1 MDKRSCLPYVDTMP
15 PAPVLIVGAGPSGLN
30 LALALI
36 RRSVPCRLISEA
48 DGPGEESRA
57 MVVQARTLEFYG
69 QYGLAAEV
77 IERGV
82 VAETAHVREG
92 GSGGS
97 REVLS
102 ISFKD
107 MGAGL
112 SPYPFALAYPQDDHE
127 RFLIEKLKDAG
138 CEVEWG
144 AKLTDFREGE
154 NGIRATIEHNTG
166 RVEEAESEYICGCDG
181 ARSCVRETLQ
191 LGFPGGTYEQ
201 LFYVADVKIARG
213 SSRDLYINLGKH
225 ILTLMFPVRSSGMQR
240 LIGLVPSELSHR
252 DKLGFEDIRAHVEPL
267 LDIKVTELNWFSTY
281 RVHHRVADKFRVGR
295 AFLVGDAGH
304 IHSPAGGQGMNTG
317 IGDAVHLGW
326 KIAHVLQ
333 NRADKSLL
341 DTYEPERIG
350 FARSLVSTTD
360 RAFTGLVGEGVAGE
374 FTRKI
379 VAPLLFGVATRFS
392 PGRHAIF
399 RTISQMRIHYPDSP
413 LSQGVAG
420 DVHGGDRL
428 PWTGVHAED
437 NFEPL
442 RSLDWQ
448 AHVYGEVGKDL
459 EIACGELHLPLHVF
473 ALSDGTKDAGLK
485 RDALYLV
492 RPDGYIALALL
503 EQSVSK
509 LRTFVEQF
517 HLRFQ
522 ATCYPKL
529 LH

>member
-1 MDKRSCLPYVDTMP
+1 
-15 PAPVLIVGAGPSGLN
+15 
-30 LALALI
+30 
-36 RRSVPCRLISEA
+36 
-48 DGPGEESRA
+48 

-69 QYGLAAEV
+69 QYGFAGEV
-77 IERGV
+77 IEQGV

-92 GSGGS
+92 GESGS

-102 ISFKD
+102 ITFKE

-127 RFLIEKLKDAG
+127 RFLIAKLKDAG

-144 AKLTDFREGE
+144 AKLTGFSEDGD
-154 NGIRATIEHNTG
+154 GVSATIEHKDG
-166 RVEEAESEYICGCDG
+166 RVEQAESTYICGCDG
-181 ARSCVRETLQ
+181 ARSCVRETLG

-213 SSRDLYINLGKH
+213 FSRDLYINLGEH

-240 LIGLVPSELSHR
+240 LIGLVPPELSQR
-252 DKLGFEDIRAHVEPL
+252 ENLGFEDIRAQVEPL
-267 LDIKVTELNWFSTY
+267 LDIKVTKVNWFSTY

-317 IGDAVHLGW
+317 IGDAVNLGW

-333 NRADKSLL
+333 NRADTSLL

-360 RAFTGLVGEGVAGE
+360 RAFTGLVGEGAAGE
-374 FTRKI
+374 FTRRI
-379 VAPLLFGVATRFS
+379 VAPLVFGVVTRFS
-392 PGRHAIF
+392 LGRHAIF
-399 RTISQMRIHYPDSP
+399 RTISQTRIHYPDSP
-413 LSQGVAG
+413 LSQGDAG

-428 PWTGVHAED
+428 PWAGAHAQD

-448 AHVYGEVGKDL
+448 AHVYGEADKDL
-459 EIACGELHLPLHVF
+459 ETACRELHLPLHAF
-473 ALSDGTKDAGLK
+473 AWSDSAKDAGLK

-492 RPDGYIALALL
+492 RPDGYVALASS

-517 HLRFQ
+517 HLRFEN
-522 ATCYPKL
+522 YPSGIVEGAILSVRRWFRTDLARAVLMDALEISSRKL
-529 LH
+529 RTPRRFLYSPSAVPRTGS

>member
-1 MDKRSCLPYVDTMP
+1 MP
-15 PAPVLIVGAGPSGLN
+15 KTPVLIVGAGPSGLN

-36 RRSVPCRLISEA
+36 RRNVECRIISDA
-48 DGPGEESRA
+48 NGPGEQSRA

-69 QYGLAAEV
+69 QYGFAAEV
-77 IERGV
+77 VERGV
-82 VAETAHVREG
+82 IAETAHVREG
-92 GSGGS
+92 GSSGS

-102 ISFKD
+102 ISFKE

-127 RFLIEKLKDAG
+127 RFLIGKLEDAG

-144 AKLTDFREGE
+144 AKLTSFAEGKS
-154 NGIRATIEHNTG
+154 GVLATIDHDTD
-166 RVEEAESEYICGCDG
+166 RVEHAESTYICGCDG
-181 ARSCVRETLQ
+181 ARSCVRETLRI
-191 LGFPGGTYEQ
+191 GFPGGTYEQ
-201 LFYVADVKIARG
+201 LFYVADVKVEG
-213 SSRDLYINLGKH
+213 EFSRDLYINLGEH

-252 DKLGFEDIRAHVEPL
+252 QDLNFEDLRAHVEQL
-267 LDIKVTELNWFSTY
+267 LDIKVTQVNWFSTY
-281 RVHHRVADKFRVGR
+281 RVHHRVADRFRVGR

-317 IGDAVHLGW
+317 IGDAVNLGW
-326 KIAHVLQ
+326 KIAQVLQ
-333 NRADKSLL
+333 NRADPSLL
-341 DTYEPERIG
+341 NTYEPERIG

-360 RAFTGLVGEGVAGE
+360 RAFTGLVGQGVVGE

-379 VAPLLFGVATRFS
+379 VAPLVFGVVTRFS
-392 PGRHAIF
+392 LGRHAIF

-413 LSQGVAG
+413 LSQGAAG

-428 PWTGVHAED
+428 PWSGAHAED
-437 NFEPL
+437 NFKPL

-448 AHVYGEVGKDL
+448 AHVYGEVDKDL
-459 EIACGELHLPLHVF
+459 ETACRELHLPLHAF
-473 ALSDGTKDAGLK
+473 AFGENTKDAGLK
-485 RDALYLV
+485 RGALYVV
-492 RPDGYIALALL
+492 RPDGYVALASL

-517 HLRFQ
+517 HLVF
-522 ATCYPKL
+522 TN
-529 LH
+529 

>member
-1 MDKRSCLPYVDTMP
+1 
-15 PAPVLIVGAGPSGLN
+15 
-30 LALALI
+30 
-36 RRSVPCRLISEA
+36 
-48 DGPGEESRA
+48 

-69 QYGLAAEV
+69 QYGFAAEV
-77 IERGV
+77 VEQGV
-82 VAETAHVREG
+82 IAATAHVREG
-92 GSGGS
+92 GESGS

-102 ISFKD
+102 ISFKE

-127 RFLIEKLKDAG
+127 RFLIEKLKNAG

-144 AKLTDFREGE
+144 AKLTGFSEGQD
-154 NGIRATIEHNTG
+154 GIRATIEHNTG
-166 RVEEAESEYICGCDG
+166 RVEQAESAYICGCDG
-181 ARSCVRETLQ
+181 ARSCVRETLE

-201 LFYVADVKIARG
+201 LFYVADVAIARRF
-213 SSRDLYINLGKH
+213 SRDLYINLGKH
-225 ILTLMFPVRSSGMQR
+225 ILMLMFPVRSSGMQR

-252 DKLGFEDIRAHVEPL
+252 ENLGFEDIRAHVEQL
-267 LDIKVTELNWFSTY
+267 LDIKVTQVNWFSTY
-281 RVHHRVADKFRVGR
+281 RVHHRVADRFRVGR

-317 IGDAVHLGW
+317 IGDAVNLGW

-333 NRADKSLL
+333 NRANTLLL

-350 FARSLVSTTD
+350 FARTLVSTTD

-379 VAPLLFGVATRFS
+379 VAPLVFGVMTRFAL
-392 PGRHAIF
+392 GRHAIF
-399 RTISQMRIHYPDSP
+399 RTISQTRIHYPDSP

-428 PWTGVHAED
+428 PWTGDHAQD

-448 AHVYGEVGKDL
+448 VHVYGEVDEGLDT
-459 EIACGELHLPLHVF
+459 ACRELHLPLHVF
-473 ALSDGTKDAGLK
+473 ALSDGIKDAGLK

-492 RPDGYIALALL
+492 RPDGYVALASSD
-503 EQSVSK
+503 QSASK

-517 HLRFQ
+517 QLRFQ
-522 ATCYPKL
+522 NPSLFAQR
-529 LH
+529 